1 MKQLGAKMHNPKLI
15 TKVSAFAMI
24 ALVITLVIVGVG
36 IPDPA
41 EPTDGLA
48 TVDSI
53 SVTNQNT
60 SPSDLV
66 AQYCVVCHN
75 EYLNTGGLA
84 LDGFDVNSVQD
95 NPDIWEKVLRKLRA
109 NAMPPTGMPRP
120 DEASFSQF
128 ESYLSDSLDTLALN
142 SPNPGRTATFS
153 RLSRLQY
160 ENAIRD
166 LLVLEVDVSELL
178 PKDDASFGFDNVNLT
193 NLSPALM
200 ERYLAAAQK
209 ISRLAVGSPLNSPA
223 THVERITANLT
234 QEDRLEGLPFG
245 TRGGT
250 TFIYQFPRDGDY
262 RLDVLLARDR
272 NENIE
277 GLTETHEMEVAID
290 GAQIKVF
297 EISPNRSER
306 FAKFYYSDR
315 GAGTGL
321 VTNVSVP
328 AGPHEVTVTFLR
340 KNSALLESTRQP
352 YIAHFNR
359 DRTPRQQ
366 PAVHSVSIAGPFES
380 RGVSQTPSRE
390 RIFSC
395 VPDESI
401 DTMEC
406 ATSIISSIAQK
417 AFRRPVVENDISI
430 PLEFFE
436 RENSESGFEAGIEM
450 AIRAILVSPAF
461 LFRIEQDPA
470 DFASG
475 TVYALNDVELAS
487 RLSFFLWST
496 IPDKELM
503 NLAIN
508 GQLSEPKVLEAQVAR
523 MLKDPKAVSLAAD
536 FANQWL
542 YLRNL
547 DGVEPNTRLFP
558 NFDDNLRRSMQQ
570 ETELL
575 FGNIISEDRNVMEL
589 LSANYTFL
597 NERLARHYDIPN
609 VYGDHFR
616 KVTLPEESPRVG
628 LLGHGS
634 ILTVTS
640 YATRTSPV
648 MRGKWVLDNVLGIPP
663 PPPPDDIP
671 ALPENQ
677 SEVIVLTMRE
687 RMAQHRAN
695 PACAQCH
702 QVMDPIGL
710 VFENFDAIGR
720 ARVVNSDQPAIDTKG
735 NLPGGKPLVGVNG
748 LRTDLLNNPNAFV
761 GTMSE
766 KLMTYALGRGL
777 EYYDAPAI
785 RKVLEHAAK
794 EDYRFS
800 ALVVAIVNST
810 PFQMRSTL

>member
-1 MKQLGAKMHNPKLI
+1 MNTPKLI
-15 TKVSAFAMI
+15 AKISLFGAL
-24 ALVITLVIVGVG
+24 ALVVIIVIAGIITPNI
-36 IPDPA
+36 A
-41 EPTDGLA
+41 KQTDGLD
-48 TVDSI
+48 TIGSI
-53 SVTNQNT
+53 SVATTTT
-60 SPSDLV
+60 SPSALV
-66 AQYCVVCHN
+66 DQYCVVCHN
-75 EYLNTGGLA
+75 ETLNTGGLA
-84 LDGFDVNSVQD
+84 LDNFDVNNVQD
-95 NPDIWEKVLRKLRA
+95 HPDVWERVLRKLRA

-120 DEASFSQF
+120 DEASFTQF
-128 ESYLSDSLDTLALN
+128 ASYLSDSLDTLALN
-142 SPNPGRTATFS
+142 NPNPGRTATFS

-166 LLVLEVDVSELL
+166 LLAIEVDVSELL

-223 THVERITANLT
+223 THVEQVTANLT

-250 TFIYQFPRDGDY
+250 TFTYQFPRDGDY
-262 RLDVLLARDR
+262 RIDILLARDR

-277 GLTETHEMEVAID
+277 GLTETHEMEVSID
-290 GAQIKVF
+290 GARVKVF

-306 FAKFYYSDR
+306 FATFYYSDQ

-321 VTNVSVP
+321 MTNVSVP

-366 PAVHSVSIAGPFES
+366 PAVHSVAIAGPFES
-380 RGVSQTPSRE
+380 SGISQTPSRE

-401 DTMEC
+401 DTIEC
-406 ATSIISSIAQK
+406 ATSIVSSIAQK
-417 AFRRPVVENDISI
+417 AFRRPVAEDDIAT
-430 PLEFFE
+430 PLAFFE
-436 RENSESGFEAGIEM
+436 RANSESGFEAGIEM
-450 AIRAILVSPAF
+450 AIRAILVSPEF
-461 LFRIEQDPA
+461 LFRIEQDPV

-508 GQLSEPKVLEAQVAR
+508 DQLSEPKVLESQVER
-523 MLKDPKAVSLAAD
+523 MLTDPKAVSLAAD

-558 NFDDNLRRSMQQ
+558 NFDDNLRQSMRQ

-589 LSANYTFL
+589 LSADYTFL

-616 KVTLPEESPRVG
+616 KVTLPAGSPRVG

-663 PPPPDDIP
+663 PPPPDDVP

-702 QVMDPIGL
+702 EVMDPIGL

-748 LRTDLLNNPNAFV
+748 LRTDLLSNPDAFV

-785 RKVLEHAAK
+785 RKILNHAAK
-794 EDYRFS
+794 DDYRFS
-800 ALVVAIVNST
+800 SLVVAIVNST
-810 PFQMRSTL
+810 PFQMRRTL

>member
-1 MKQLGAKMHNPKLI
+1 MHNPKLI

-166 LLVLEVDVSELL
+166 LLALEVDVSELL

-406 ATSIISSIAQK
+406 ATSIISSIAKK

-616 KVTLPEESPRVG
+616 KVILPEESPRVG

>member
-1 MKQLGAKMHNPKLI
+1 MHNPKLI

-160 ENAIRD
+160 KNAIRD
-166 LLVLEVDVSELL
+166 LLALEVDVSELL

-401 DTMEC
+401 D
-406 ATSIISSIAQK
+406 
-417 AFRRPVVENDISI
+417 
-430 PLEFFE
+430 
-436 RENSESGFEAGIEM
+436 
-450 AIRAILVSPAF
+450 AILVSPAF

-616 KVTLPEESPRVG
+616 KVILPEESPRVG